1 MKSFFLLLILIIFG
15 NSLLSA
21 QESDD
26 RKKIFPINEFTFS
39 LNRTAVA
46 DENTQDR
53 FGFGIG
59 LYYVFFNQKRCNLIT
74 GLEYNRNVQFKKTMY
89 AGHYGNDYNVTYKI
103 NNFGLPVCFRVNMG
117 QKIKFFLETGAFVDL
132 PVNYEVNLGIS
143 GGVGLRIPVK
153 KHEILLKGDYKWG
166 MRAIYSYQDSIYN
179 RYWRFIIG
187 FKLNL

>member
-103 NNFGLPVCFRVNMG
+103 RL
-117 QKIKFFLETGAFVDL
+117 KIILRCYNFFLVSFL
-132 PVNYEVNLGIS
+132 
-143 GGVGLRIPVK
+143 
-153 KHEILLKGDYKWG
+153 YKFPPPHLFQ
-166 MRAIYSYQDSIYN
+166 RT
-179 RYWRFIIG
+179 
-187 FKLNL
+187 